1 MVKERLKEIL
11 IEQITLMNQAIIN
24 DDAIDIVELS
34 TTQAKIKD
42 LIDNGNFIAKMETNN
57 ISNNVVSPIS
67 NAITQTE
74 VEDDISTEDMNQQLE
89 QLKVAMESGGPVD
102 EVPNYTVTEA
112 AEPRYQPNPSHID
125 GTFRLHMHGGE
136 IELGTNRGKHGLYQQ
151 VNQAFVNTNNLV
163 NGNKLKLSIRPDK
176 TIIVHYNDGT
186 ELPNKYLDIKCEIK
200 QQHGKFY
207 VDEDIYGDSI
217 EDTIGMGVYYL
228 PPRYT
233 ETAKVSVGDTVTLR
247 YDKTIEYNRQDQ
259 YISCVWV
266 DRTSYVK
273 PQQQSRKTT
282 KTKEPKKKSE
292 WEFDLDGLAIGI
304 IGGDVFHSTWKE
316 RIENNNGVMNAE
328 AQGVKLRGLTDANQ
342 RIVDNSDIVLL
353 SQNMINHSTAN
364 AIKKYAKQ
372 VDKPCESFEGFS
384 ANQIFRIVKSLD
396 C

>member
-1 MVKERLKEIL
+1 
-11 IEQITLMNQAIIN
+11 
-24 DDAIDIVELS
+24 
-34 TTQAKIKD
+34 
-42 LIDNGNFIAKMETNN
+42 
-57 ISNNVVSPIS
+57 
-67 NAITQTE
+67 
-74 VEDDISTEDMNQQLE
+74 
-89 QLKVAMESGGPVD
+89 
-102 EVPNYTVTEA
+102 
-112 AEPRYQPNPSHID
+112 
-125 GTFRLHMHGGE
+125 
-136 IELGTNRGKHGLYQQ
+136 
-151 VNQAFVNTNNLV
+151 
-163 NGNKLKLSIRPDK
+163 
-176 TIIVHYNDGT
+176 
-186 ELPNKYLDIKCEIK
+186 
-200 QQHGKFY
+200 
-207 VDEDIYGDSI
+207 
-217 EDTIGMGVYYL
+217 MGVYYL